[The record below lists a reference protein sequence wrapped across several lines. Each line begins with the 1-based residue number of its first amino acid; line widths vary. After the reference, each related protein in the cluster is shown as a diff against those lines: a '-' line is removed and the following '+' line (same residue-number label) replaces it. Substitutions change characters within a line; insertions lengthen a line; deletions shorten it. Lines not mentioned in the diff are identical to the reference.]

1 MNIDLTSG
9 MPNLY
14 DGFNSKL
21 SGANPVILII
31 VTVLIIFYYVVFH
44 SLGVSTSSTASFSGV
59 SEDSIKSITATEI
72 FFWALF
78 IFLIVINGLQYFY
91 GVDIKAG
98 IKNFF
103 GPTPEVDITLTKEVE
118 HTPQEEPVPEITYV
132 KQVFNVPGN
141 NYTYDDAKAV
151 CKAYGS
157 RLATYDEVEK
167 SYNEG
172 AEWCSYGWSDN
183 QLALF
188 PTQKA
193 TYEKLQKHKGHENDC
208 GRPGVNGGYIANP
221 NVEFGVN
228 CYGYKPEIT
237 DNERINMNNVDPFPL
252 TKKEKE
258 FEERVEY
265 YRRELPS
272 IEISPFN
279 HTKWSVI

>member
-21 SGANPVILII
+21 SGVNPVVLIVI
-31 VTVLIIFYYVVFH
+31 TVLIIFYYVVFH
-44 SLGVSTSSTASFSGV
+44 SLGVTTSDTASFSGV
-59 SEDSIKSITATEI
+59 SEGSIDSITATEI

-78 IFLIVINGLQYFY
+78 IFLVVINGIQYFY
-91 GVDIKAG
+91 GLDIQAG
-98 IKNFF
+98 IKNLFSD
-103 GPTPEVDITLTKEVE
+103 TPEVDITLTKENEV
-118 HTPQEEPVPEITYV
+118 PKEEPVPEITYV

-172 AEWCSYGWSDN
+172 GEWCSYGWSDN

-188 PTQKA
+188 PTQKK
-193 TYEKLQKHKGHENDC
+193 TYDKLQKKKGHENDC
-208 GRPGVNGGYIANP
+208 GRPGINGGYIANP
-221 NVEFGVN
+221 NVQFGAN

-237 DNERINMNNVDPFPL
+237 AAERINMNNVDPFPL

-258 FEERVEY
+258 FEQRVEY
-265 YRRELPS
+265 YRKELPN
-272 IEISPFN
+272 IEVSPFN